1 MRQPRRGWDSALPWT
16 KGSGTVQFSR
26 PTRRTPVW
34 IAHRPGR
41 PQVMMD
47 ADGVSPAAKTR
58 SRLDLR
64 VRATPGSLA
73 EVRRSLEALAVP
85 PGLLD
90 DAKLLL
96 SELVGNSVRHSGLQ
110 ADEYV
115 HITAEWSGARLR
127 VVVHDRV
134 HPSAPRPVS
143 GAIRPAP
150 GAESGWGL
158 FIVDRLASR
167 WGTDGAGYWFELDE
181 AEAALR

>member
-1 MRQPRRGWDSALPWT
+1 M
-16 KGSGTVQFSR
+16 
-26 PTRRTPVW
+26 
-34 IAHRPGR
+34 I
-41 PQVMMD
+41 MD
-47 ADGVSPAAKTR
+47 ANGVSPDTQPR

-64 VRATPGSLA
+64 FRATPESLA
-73 EVRRSLEALAVP
+73 EVRRSLGALALP

-90 DAKLLL
+90 DARVLL

-115 HITAEWSGARLR
+115 HVTAEWSGARLR
-127 VVVHDRV
+127 VVVHDRA
-134 HPSAPRPVS
+134 HPSAPRPVA

-167 WGTDGAGYWFELDE
+167 WGTDGAGYWFELDG
-181 AEAALR
+181 AEAF